1 MREPLNY
8 AIAHGAALAALEAAR
23 AEGISIS
30 VAVVNRGGITKVA
43 LSDDGV
49 SPMGI
54 ETARRKAYTAAVS
67 GMPTSRLAAFAAS
80 PAMAVANPHQIDPL
94 IPPVPGGVPIA
105 IDDGEVIGGMGVGG
119 ADGATDERL
128 AQDYRQRLEEQ
139 RTLNRRHLA
148 VVAVRQGGD
157 HR

>member
-1 MREPLNY
+1 MREPLNH

-23 AEGISIS
+23 AEGISIN
-30 VAVVNRGGITKVA
+30 VAVVNRSGVTKVA
-43 LSDDGV
+43 LSDEGV

-54 ETARRKAYTAAVS
+54 ETAQRKAYTAAMS

-80 PAMAVANPHQIDPL
+80 PAMAVANPQQIDPL
-94 IPPVPGGVPIA
+94 ILPVPGGVPIT
-105 IDDGEVIGGMGVGG
+105 IDDSEVIGGIGVGG

-128 AQDYRQRLEEQ
+128 AQHYRQRLEEQ
-139 RTLNRRHLA
+139 RTLNHRHLA
-148 VVAVRQGGD
+148 VVAVRQDSD